1 MNKNFSQ
8 LFYLTLKQR
17 VFFMLREIAILCN
30 DISRNRKTIVYSM
43 SLCKEILPYKK
54 KLTFFYKYFSIKSS
68 NIRKKTFSVS
78 ESGSMATEYPPNEHY
93 EVMTHRED
101 RVSYLQEQIRLQI
114 LFNFHRALDLFLI
127 VFKLVGLGL
136 KTRPIEWS

>member
-1 MNKNFSQ
+1 MQRNST
-8 LFYLTLKQR
+8 LFVK
-17 VFFMLREIAILCN
+17 FN
-30 DISRNRKTIVYSM
+30 
-43 SLCKEILPYKK
+43 
-54 KLTFFYKYFSIKSS
+54 FFYKYFSIKSS
-68 NIRKKTFSVS
+68 KKNFLVS